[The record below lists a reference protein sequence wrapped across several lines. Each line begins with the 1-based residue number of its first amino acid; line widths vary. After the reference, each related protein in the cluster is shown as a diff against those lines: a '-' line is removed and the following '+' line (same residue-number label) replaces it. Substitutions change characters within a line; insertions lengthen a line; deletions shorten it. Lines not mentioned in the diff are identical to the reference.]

1 MKIHKLQTKTFK
13 KLASGLTNGL
23 NKVECYITL
32 DLKGSPLTNTSLDGS
47 FVSYEENKV
56 LWT

>member
-32 DLKGSPLTNTSLDGS
+32 DLKDSPLTNSSLDGS
-47 FVSYEENKV
+47 FVSYE
-56 LWT
+56 